1 MWNAVSLMMNKA
13 GALTIQILI
22 CVLSLTQI
30 PHSNLLHIVQVIVDK
45 KSFPIS
51 CWKRC
56 LICQGSGGGNE
67 EDEDDSEG
75 SSGSDDEESSDD
87 DEDEGE
93 SSNDDTPL
101 QIDEKKESANP
112 TKYVC

>member
-1 MWNAVSLMMNKA
+1 M
-13 GALTIQILI
+13 
-22 CVLSLTQI
+22 
-30 PHSNLLHIVQVIVDK
+30 HIVQVIVDK
-45 KSFPIS
+45 KSFTIS
-51 CWKRC
+51 CCKHC

-75 SSGSDDEESSDD
+75 SSGSDDEDSSDE

-112 TKYVC
+112 AKYVC